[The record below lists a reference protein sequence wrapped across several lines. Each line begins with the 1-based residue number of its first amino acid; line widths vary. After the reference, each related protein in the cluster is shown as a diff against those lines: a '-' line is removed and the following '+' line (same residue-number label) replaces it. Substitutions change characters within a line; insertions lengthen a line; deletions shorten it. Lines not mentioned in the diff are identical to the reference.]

1 VSLSNYGI
9 ETDCND
15 LRAVLKELRQLREEQ
30 ISLQQGLAEN
40 SAQLRAAVTRYN
52 TLIQA
57 LQGDVIETLGP
68 QVSTDAPA
76 VAEAAVE
83 NPLRAVRVREENP
96 T

>member
-68 QVSTDAPA
+68 QVS
-76 VAEAAVE
+76 VE